1 MELPVSLIQLI
12 DEFSKL
18 PGIGRKTAKR
28 LAFSLLQKSEEDSEA
43 LARAIVNAKERI
55 HHCSTCFGFSEEG
68 TCSICSSMRRDH
80 SVICVVEDPKNI
92 FTIENSGV
100 FTGVYHVLHGAISPM
115 QGIYPD
121 MLKIDELATRI
132 EEESIE
138 ELILATNPTIE
149 GEATAHFLTDMFKEK
164 VNVIS
169 RIARGIP
176 SGSDMEF
183 ADSNTLSRAFEG
195 RTTF

>member
-28 LAFSLLQKSEEDSEA
+28 LAFSLLQRSEEDSEA
-43 LARAIVNAKERI
+43 LARAIVNAKEKI
-55 HHCSTCFGFSEEG
+55 HYCSTCFGFSEDT
-68 TCSICSSMRRDH
+68 TCSICSSARRDH
-80 SVICVVEDPKNI
+80 SLLCIVEDPKNI

-121 MLKIDELATRI
+121 MLKIDELTARI
-132 EEESIE
+132 EKQSID

-149 GEATAHFLTDMFKEK
+149 GEATAHFLTDMFKDK
-164 VNVIS
+164 VAVIT

-195 RTTF
+195 RTAF